1 MIITPGPPDQG
12 AWELLGKPRD
22 RSSLKRGFFFD
33 PPLGTRDFCRGG
45 LIKPVQLRVTQS
57 CTRAVHKGC

>member
-45 LIKPVQLRVTQS
+45 LIKPV
-57 CTRAVHKGC
+57 